1 MVQRQHTLG
10 QADGCRSGPSHTPS
24 SALRGPGG
32 QPSPHR
38 RSGGQETFLPRG
50 SAFPGPRPPL
60 LTREGPAGCPDTPA
74 RRLRGKGARG
84 MTGPDPTR
92 LTVPR
97 WAGRVSPAGPGP
109 RWRQP
114 LGACEGGG
122 GGGGEGLTPSRSGG
136 AANPPHAQPRGG
148 SRCPPQLAGGEG
160 TVCRNPPPPPP
171 PQPAR
176 GRRLSPAPHLL
187 SPPRRCRGG
196 SLPPQAPTGAPDRPP
211 LAASGTQPGQTLPAL
226 IAPHHQPEGA
236 EGRPAGPAL
245 TGRRVCVC

>member
-122 GGGGEGLTPSRSGG
+122 GGVRPHPLT
-136 AANPPHAQPRGG
+136 
-148 SRCPPQLAGGEG
+148 E
-160 TVCRNPPPPPP
+160 
-171 PQPAR
+171 
-176 GRRLSPAPHLL
+176 
-187 SPPRRCRGG
+187 RRCR
-196 SLPPQAPTGAPDRPP
+196 
-211 LAASGTQPGQTLPAL
+211 
-226 IAPHHQPEGA
+226 
-236 EGRPAGPAL
+236 
-245 TGRRVCVC
+245 